1 MWQWDKRSAARA
13 HFAIHL
19 RNGQCWRCARRHW
32 SAQGQDTPQCF
43 SQLVLWQ
50 QTDQPLCVQVFRASA
65 NFLLNFNSILKYESR
80 TIDMKHFMEHQLI
93 VKNITNDD
101 MGIYMAKSKSTSLS
115 AQLNIVEE
123 DKAKGVN
130 LYAIS
135 QIATSSTKFTRLK
148 GINDKESMRSICQ
161 QTETCLRSARQYR
174 SYGG

>member
-1 MWQWDKRSAARA
+1 
-13 HFAIHL
+13 
-19 RNGQCWRCARRHW
+19 
-32 SAQGQDTPQCF
+32 
-43 SQLVLWQ
+43 
-50 QTDQPLCVQVFRASA
+50 
-65 NFLLNFNSILKYESR
+65 
-80 TIDMKHFMEHQLI
+80 MKHFMEHQLI

-161 QTETCLRSARQYR
+161 QTETCLRPARQYR